1 MQCKI
6 KQDETILFK
15 TVFSMAYFGLFRVSE
30 LVYTNLDDIA
40 LTEDD
45 IILVKGAQAVRI
57 TLKVTMTN

>member
-30 LVYTNLDDIA
+30 LIYTNLDDRD
-40 LTEDD
+40 LREDE
-45 IILVKGAQAVRI
+45 IILEKGAQAVRI
-57 TLKVTMTN
+57 TLKVTKTN